1 MQSSQPQGP
10 GVASPSGL
18 AAVFAA
24 HRRAWAVAAGVLV
37 FIVLGSGAVLA
48 GTQAGAAQPAVA
60 LPATQAPSSPPATP
74 TADPPRPVPA
84 EAAAASRLRTC
95 SVAPL
100 AADTRLADFQ
110 AQVVNAATGEV
121 LFDRGG
127 TTPSRTASVMKVLTS
142 AAALNVLGSDYR
154 ASTHVVKG
162 AEPGQVVLVGGGD
175 LTLSR
180 LPTGQEPFY
189 TGAAHLDDLATQT
202 MVAWAAD
209 PANLP
214 ITSLV
219 LDSSYFSGPDWD
231 EGWARSELGLGYMP
245 EITAL
250 MVDGDRNDPTRS
262 TSTRSEDPVMRAG
275 QAFADA
281 LGGGLNITLGTAP
294 DGAAALGVV
303 QSAPV
308 STLIQQSLIVSDNT
322 LAEMLARL
330 VAIENG
336 AGNSF
341 SALQQGIVSGLAAYG
356 IDTTGMIIRDGSGL
370 SPNNA
375 VSPAYLTALFIK
387 VNNREGDLGVIFDGL
402 PVAGGPRGSLS
413 YSDRFAGANAAA
425 DGAVFAK
432 TGWIDT
438 GYTLSGIIHAVDGT
452 PLTFAIY
459 AIGNVS
465 SNAKI
470 AIDTLTTGFFQCGDN
485 LSNN

>member
-1 MQSSQPQGP
+1 MQTP
-10 GVASPSGL
+10 VAHEADPAPRSGIR
-18 AAVFAA
+18 AVFTRY
-24 HRRAWAVAAGVLV
+24 RRAWLIAAGALV
-37 FIVLGSGAVLA
+37 FVLLGSGAVFA
-48 GTQAGAAQPAVA
+48 GTQTGAAEPAAAFV
-60 LPATQAPSSPPATP
+60 APSPAAMPRPTP
-74 TADPPRPVPA
+74 TIDPVRPVPA
-84 EAAAASRLRTC
+84 EATAASRLRTC
-95 SVAPL
+95 SVAAL
-100 AADTRLADFQ
+100 AADARLADFQ
-110 AQVVNAATGEV
+110 AQVVNANTGEV

-127 TTPSRTASVMKVLTS
+127 TTSSRTASVMKVLTS

-154 ASTHVVKG
+154 ATTRVVKG

-202 MVAWAAD
+202 RVAWAAD
-209 PANLP
+209 PTNPP

-219 LDSSYFSGPDWD
+219 LDASYFSGPDWD
-231 EGWARSELGLGYMP
+231 EGWARTELGLGAMP

-250 MVDGDRNDPTRS
+250 MVDGDRDDPTRS
-262 TSTRSEDPVMRAG
+262 TSARSEDPIARAG

-281 LGGGLNITLGTAP
+281 LGGGLSISQATAP
-294 DGAAALGVV
+294 AGTVQLGAV

-322 LAEMLARL
+322 IAEMLARL
-330 VAIENG
+330 VAIENN

-341 SALQQGIVSGLAAYG
+341 SALQQGIVGGLAAYG
-356 IDTTGMIIRDGSGL
+356 IDTTGMIIKDGSGL
-370 SPNNA
+370 SPHNA
-375 VSPAYLTALFIK
+375 VAPAYLTALFLK
-387 VNNREGDLGVIFDGL
+387 VNAREGNLGVLFDGL
-402 PVAGGPRGSLS
+402 PIAGGPRGSLS
-413 YSDRFAGANAAA
+413 YSDRFSGENSAA

-438 GYTLSGIIHAVDGT
+438 GYTLAGVIRAADGT

-470 AIDTLTTGFFQCGDN
+470 AIDTLTTGFFHCGDN
-485 LSNN
+485 LTNN